1 MCTARAA
8 LPWPGSRCRPWTAPA
23 RLVPCRPSAQ
33 GRPSS
38 LIAGDG
44 WLVCFQLACVRPR
57 CGAPRA
63 AACGARPESDEEREL
78 RERIAALRARAEAG
92 EADAPAPPR
101 AAAAN
106 GAAPDADP
114 ASEAAEPPVAAAESE
129 VAGEPASADASAAEP
144 GGAGAGA
151 GAEAAQGEGGVGE
164 GEAAEGGAPGPAR
177 TVAEELGDL
186 EAALE
191 RLSTDLDDQVRF
203 SRVGGRRDNW

>member
-1 MCTARAA
+1 VLLVCTARAA

-92 EADAPAPPR
+92 EADA
-101 AAAAN
+101 AA
-106 GAAPDADP
+106 
-114 ASEAAEPPVAAAESE
+114 PPVAAAESE